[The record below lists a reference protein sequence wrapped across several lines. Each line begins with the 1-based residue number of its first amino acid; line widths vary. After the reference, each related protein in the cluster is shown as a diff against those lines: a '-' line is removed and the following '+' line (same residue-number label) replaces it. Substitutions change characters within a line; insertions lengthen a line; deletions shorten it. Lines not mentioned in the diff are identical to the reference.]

1 MRINCSKID
10 KSNIYRDI
18 AIYIMNL
25 KQSDIR
31 KFTKLGRRLI
41 DGMSTINQTYNL
53 FVIMITFIL

>member
-1 MRINCSKID
+1 MRINCSKIV